1 MITSLHLEDWKS
13 FERSTLYIDPLTVL
27 IGTNASGKSNALDAL
42 SFLNRI
48 ASGKML
54 TAALQG
60 DTGLP
65 ALRGGIEWAARKP
78 GNVFSLSLVSKS
90 DESMDYEYRLECRVS
105 DNRCDL
111 QAEQL
116 TRIKYRIGKNN
127 TRKSEVG
134 RIMLIRT
141 DPCAKESPTIVAR
154 LYNEKQGTPRATKS
168 NSCRVVSACWSK
180 TPTRNSGWRDCY
192 CGCIARHF
200 HSRPH
205 FGAHEGLFPSCG

>member
-154 LYNEKQGTPRATKS
+154 LYNEKQGTPRQLSRTHAVLFQLVGQKLRQEIQDGVTAI
-168 NSCRVVSACWSK
+168 VDVL
-180 TPTRNSGWRDCY
+180 RD
-192 CGCIARHF
+192 IF
-200 HSRPH
+200 ILDPIS
-205 FGAHEGLFPSCG
+205 GAHEGLFPSCG